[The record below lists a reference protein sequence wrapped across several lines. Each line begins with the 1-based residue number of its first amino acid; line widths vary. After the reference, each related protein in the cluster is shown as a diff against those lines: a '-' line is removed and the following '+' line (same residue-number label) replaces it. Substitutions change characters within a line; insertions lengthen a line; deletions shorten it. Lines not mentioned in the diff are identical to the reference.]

1 MLPELF
7 DIFREVNGMPKVP
20 GRTPW
25 QPSLTLRRIAMMLAA
40 AMPMLINI
48 VISLTYIL
56 SGRGK
61 WLMAVAQIASL
72 ALLIVIGITVL
83 SALKRPLYLE
93 MEHDQLD
100 WLTSLNADENAPWHR
115 LAARLLREA
124 VGLTLLGLVPVLSAV
139 TCTAAIIRT
148 TRILQIANSVGLPP
162 AYRRT
167 AQIIRIVAAIILG
180 VYGAIVTFLPFFS
193 LRSAISPPVI
203 LQP

>member
-100 WLTSLNADENAPWHR
+100 WLTSLNADENAPCVRR
-115 LAARLLREA
+115 LA
-124 VGLTLLGLVPVLSAV
+124 
-139 TCTAAIIRT
+139 
-148 TRILQIANSVGLPP
+148 
-162 AYRRT
+162 
-167 AQIIRIVAAIILG
+167 
-180 VYGAIVTFLPFFS
+180 
-193 LRSAISPPVI
+193 
-203 LQP
+203 

>member
-1 MLPELF
+1 MLPEMF
-7 DIFREVNGMPKVP
+7 DLWREVSGMPKVP
-20 GRTPW
+20 GRTRW
-25 QPSLTLRRIAMMLAA
+25 QPSLTLRRIAMMLVV

-48 VISLTYIL
+48 GISFVYFV

-61 WLMAVAQIASL
+61 WLMAVAQIAGL
-72 ALLIVIGITVL
+72 ALLIVIGITIL
-83 SALKRPLYLE
+83 RALKRPIDLDE
-93 MEHDQLD
+93 QRGQLD
-100 WLTSLNADENAPWHR
+100 WLDSLSDDDNAPWR
-115 LAARLLREA
+115 RVAARWLRQSA
-124 VGLTLLGLVPVLSAV
+124 VLTVLGLVPVFSAS

-148 TRILQIANSVGLPP
+148 TRVLQIANSIGLPP